1 MIAKI
6 ESNIKIKV
14 NLKILNYNNRDTNV
28 FHWRKRIRQMRWSE
42 FGGADQMKHWLH
54 QLFCAA
60 HRGFSQIFPWPLQ
73 ACSLHLIYLCS
84 FTSGYLFIII
94 FIYLFILRCSGGEIY
109 NQKTYPCLLLF
120 CINKQI
126 LQSFTCIF
134 KIILNHESEVGAARQ
149 LSLHR
154 PWMYRSFKWIT

>member
-1 MIAKI
+1 M
-6 ESNIKIKV
+6 
-14 NLKILNYNNRDTNV
+14 NLKILNYNNPDTNSFIGGRGSAKWDDRSSEV
-28 FHWRKRIRQMRWSE
+28 PIRTGFVQI
-42 FGGADQMKHWLH
+42 KPWLH

-94 FIYLFILRCSGGEIY
+94 IYFIFIYVAVGGKMY

-120 CINKQI
+120 RINKQI

-134 KIILNHESEVGAARQ
+134 KIIFNHESEVGAARQ